1 MKFTKKEKIEIAERF
16 NISIATYYNWEKN
29 KPDLIKII
37 ELGLEKE
44 KEIQNGINNESDLI
58 SKMEELEKRMNT
70 LEMVKKVSE

>member
-1 MKFTKKEKIEIAERF
+1 MKFTRKEKEKLAERF

-44 KEIQNGINNESDLI
+44 KEIQNGINNENDLV
-58 SKMEELEKRMNT
+58 SKMEELEKRMNS

>member
-1 MKFTKKEKIEIAERF
+1 MKFTRKEKENLAERF
-16 NISIATYYNWEKN
+16 NISVATYYNWEKN

-44 KEIQNGINNESDLI
+44 KEIQSGINNENDLV
-58 SKMEELEKRMNT
+58 SKMEELEKRMNS